1 MKHLIFFFLLFSVSL
16 SAQKIDRWGP
26 IPYSKQA
33 PTKTPKVTDSQVW
46 YNTTTSKFSTY
57 DRANAEWDIVA
68 TAQDIETSYA
78 EMSIS
83 NDTTTLSFAATT
95 ALPVE
100 ELTVGLIEGFT
111 MLSDSALRWDG
122 ATANFLLHYHATVSF
137 AEAANILN
145 AYPVIGTTPV
155 YRARSRQTAT
165 LVGDRVN
172 LSGSSLIT
180 LTTGQTVRLM
190 MVPSAHTGTDAL
202 TIFECGLNLTQLK

>member
-1 MKHLIFFFLLFSVSL
+1 MKHLIFFFLFFSFSL

-46 YNTTTSKFSTY
+46 FNNTTSTFSIY
-57 DRANAEWDIVA
+57 DRTNAEWDDLQTVGIA
-68 TAQDIETSYA
+68 YG

-100 ELTVGLIEGFT
+100 ELTVGLIDGFT
-111 MLSDSALRWDG
+111 MLLDSALRWDG
-122 ATANFLLHYHATVSF
+122 ATAKFLLHYHATVSF

-165 LVGDRVN
+165 LVADRVN

-180 LTTGQTVRLM
+180 LTQGQTVRLM
-190 MVPSAHTGTDAL
+190 FVPSTHTGTDAL
-202 TIFECGLNLTQLK
+202 TIYECGLSLTQLK

>member
-1 MKHLIFFFLLFSVSL
+1 MKHLIFFFLLFSFAL

-26 IPYSKQA
+26 IPYSKQV

-46 YNTTTSKFSTY
+46 YNTNTSTFSIY
-57 DRANAEWDIVA
+57 DRANAEWDDLQTTGI
-68 TAQDIETSYA
+68 SYG

-83 NDTTTLSFAATT
+83 NDTTSLSFAATT

-100 ELTVGLIEGFT
+100 ELTVGLIDGFT

-122 ATANFLLHYHATVSF
+122 ATAKFLLHYHATVSF

-165 LVGDRVN
+165 LTADRVN

-180 LTTGQTVRLM
+180 LTEGQTVRLM
-190 MVPSAHTGTDAL
+190 LVPSTHTGTDAL
-202 TIFECGLNLTQLK
+202 TVYECGLSLTQLK

>member
-1 MKHLIFFFLLFSVSL
+1 MKHIIFFFLLFSFSL

-33 PTKTPKVTDSQVW
+33 PAKIPKVTDSQVW
-46 YNTTTSKFSTY
+46 YNTTTSTMSVY
-57 DRANAEWDIVA
+57 DRENSEWDNLRTVGI
-68 TAQDIETSYA
+68 SYG

-100 ELTVGLIEGFT
+100 DLTSGLIEGFT

-122 ATANFLLHYHATVSF
+122 PTAKFLLSYHATVSF

-155 YRARSRQTAT
+155 YRARCRQTAT
-165 LVGDRVN
+165 LVADRVN

-180 LTTGQTVRLM
+180 LTQGQTVRLM
-190 MVPSAHTGTDAL
+190 FVPSAHTGTDVL
-202 TIFECGLNLTQLK
+202 TVYEAGLDLVELK

>member
-1 MKHLIFFFLLFSVSL
+1 MKHLIFFFLLFSFSL

-26 IPYSKQA
+26 IPYSQKV

-46 YNTTTSKFSTY
+46 YNTNTSTMSIY
-57 DRANAEWDIVA
+57 DRTNAEWDDLQTVGI
-68 TAQDIETSYA
+68 SYG

-122 ATANFLLHYHATVSF
+122 ATAKFLLHYHATVSF

-172 LSGSSLIT
+172 LSGSSLVT
-180 LTTGQTVRLM
+180 LTSGQTVRLM
-190 MVPSAHTGTDAL
+190 FVPSTHTGTDAL
-202 TIFECGLNLTQLK
+202 TIYECGLNLTQLK

>member
-1 MKHLIFFFLLFSVSL
+1 MKHLIFFFLLFSFSL

-33 PTKTPKVTDSQVW
+33 PTKTPKLFESQVW
-46 YNTTTSKFSTY
+46 YNTTNSTLSVY
-57 DRANAEWDIVA
+57 DRTNADWDDLQN
-68 TAQDIETSYA
+68 TEFSYG

-83 NDTTTLSFAATT
+83 NDTTSLSFAATT
-95 ALPVE
+95 ALPVK

-122 ATANFLLHYHATVSF
+122 ATAKFLLHYHATVSF
-137 AEAANILN
+137 AEAANIIN

-165 LVGDRVN
+165 LVADRVN

-180 LTTGQTVRLM
+180 LTQGQTVRLM
-190 MVPSAHTGTDAL
+190 FVPSTHTGTDVL
-202 TIFECGLNLTQLK
+202 TVYECGLSLTQLK

>member
-1 MKHLIFFFLLFSVSL
+1 MKHLIFFFLLFSFSI

-26 IPYSKQA
+26 IPYSKQV

-46 YNTTTSKFSTY
+46 YNTTNSTFSIY
-57 DRANAEWDIVA
+57 DRTNAEWDDLQTTGI
-68 TAQDIETSYA
+68 SYG

-83 NDTTTLSFAATT
+83 NDTTSLSFAATT

-122 ATANFLLHYHATVSF
+122 ATANFMLHYHASVSF

-165 LVGDRVN
+165 LTADRVN

-180 LTTGQTVRLM
+180 LTQGQTVRLM
-190 MVPSAHTGTDAL
+190 FVPSAHTGTDAL
-202 TIFECGLNLTQLK
+202 TIYECGLSLTQLK